1 MCDEGRH
8 ARAMRTRV
16 RRVEA
21 PNRRPALSS
30 PIDTPGPAYPPR
42 WGRTPPHTYSRPWW
56 CRQSCWVDEVR
67 GQWGLMHQQRQARW
81 GRSRASAR
89 VCSISLRILLSH
101 FKRVFHPVP
110 VQIRT
115 LAAGG
120 GEPFSI
126 GSKNSFLAMGC
137 MKESRSSCPS
147 YSDSNA
153 TRRMCM
159 CVPRGTDTQSQL
171 GSSTARSALD
181 CPQRQHAR
189 RPQGLAPLART
200 PTIFS
205 CLIQS
210 PGTQAK
216 QGGFDNESDNV
227 CKSNHIP
234 SCASRGAVCCCSFRF
249 SLGFSLVV
257 F

>member
-1 MCDEGRH
+1 MRRGEACSGDEDQGQAGRGAQPTPSTLIAH
-8 ARAMRTRV
+8 RHPWSRLHPQVGSHSPAHLLSTLVVPPIVLGRRSSRSVGTRAPAEAGPVGEVASECSGVLDITPYTPLTLQTRF
-16 RRVEA
+16 
-21 PNRRPALSS
+21 S
-30 PIDTPGPAYPPR
+30 P
-42 WGRTPPHTYSRPWW
+42 
-56 CRQSCWVDEVR
+56 C
-67 GQWGLMHQQRQARW
+67 
-81 GRSRASAR
+81 SRADTDPR
-89 VCSISLRILLSH
+89 CGR
-101 FKRVFHPVP
+101 
-110 VQIRT
+110 
-115 LAAGG
+115 

-126 GSKNSFLAMGC
+126 GSKNPFPAMGC

-171 GSSTARSALD
+171 GSPTARSALD

-216 QGGFDNESDNV
+216 QGGFDNESDSV
-227 CKSNHIP
+227 CKSSHIT